1 MDIPSGYKEK
11 GQKSKVCRL
20 KKIALRIERF
30 TKSMLDISYSQSQ
43 GNHTLFIKQ
52 SSIRRVIA
60 LIVHIDDIIAVTS
73 DDNEKKLG
81 LKVYL
86 AKEFEIKYLGIPRYI
101 LGIELW
107 LDLNGEFIF
116 SPNRNTLKISFKK
129 WVWKIAIPLTL

>member
-20 KKIALRIERF
+20 KKITLRIERF

-60 LIVHIDDIIAVTS
+60 LIVHINDIIVVTS

-86 AKEFEIKYLGIPRYI
+86 AKEFEIKCLGIPRYI

-116 SPNRNTLKISFKK
+116 SPK
-129 WVWKIAIPLTL
+129 

>member
-20 KKIALRIERF
+20 KKITLRIERF

-52 SSIRRVIA
+52 SSIGRVIA
-60 LIVHIDDIIAVTS
+60 LIVHIDDIIVTS

-86 AKEFEIKYLGIPRYI
+86 AKEFEIKYLGISRYI

-116 SPNRNTLKISFKK
+116 SPK
-129 WVWKIAIPLTL
+129 